1 MARKIL
7 SVLLALLFLFAGVP
21 KLLGTAQ
28 MVEAFQQMGYS
39 QTFRLLVGLAE
50 VTGAVALLVP
60 GVALYGAVLLI
71 GLMLGAVWTV
81 LRIGQSVIPPVVV
94 GVLLVALV
102 VPHSR
107 APAATAG
114 SRDEP

>member
-94 GVLLVALV
+94 GALLVTLV
-102 VPHSR
+102 VLHSR